1 MNVLMVTPHLPPHQA
16 ANALLPHLLG
26 RALAAGGHA
35 VRYLTF
41 GHQADRPDT
50 AFVRRW
56 MPGLRAFIC
65 TP

>member
-26 RALAAGGHA
+26 QELAQRGHS

-41 GHQADRPDT
+41 GPPAGT
-50 AFVRRW
+50 AEFTPAVR
-56 MPGLRAFIC
+56 MTGVSSQ
-65 TP
+65 